1 MHHLYAL
8 LSRIALSLVF
18 AADGWDRLGAAGTG
32 LPVLMAAL
40 QLVAALAL
48 LAGAWTRPAALLLA
62 ALTLVPGLV
71 LPGAGAP
78 QQAIDLF
85 WSLLLG
91 GGLVLLAAHGP
102 GDFSFDAWRRDRGA
116 RSDDPHMTPG
126 GAL

>member
-102 GDFSFDAWRRDRGA
+102 GDFSFDAWRGDRGA